1 MFLGC
6 GIMVVGPRRSDG
18 RPRAKQYCGV
28 GMMFRKP
35 KWISRQKILNATSDN
50 QPCTDKVLPS
60 YTDASGKDRFD
71 GLPELFASF
80 DPHEWNPDELLKR
93 FRERRSRERRS
104 NAPSPESAVE
114 EKFHEGSESANKE

>member
-1 MFLGC
+1 
-6 GIMVVGPRRSDG
+6 MVVGLRRSDG
-18 RPRAKQYCGV
+18 RPRAKHYCGF

-35 KWISRQKILNATSDN
+35 KWTSRRKTLNAVSND
-50 QPCTDKVLPS
+50 QPCSDEALPS
-60 YTDASGKDRFD
+60 YADVPGGSRFD

-93 FRERRSRERRS
+93 FRERRSLERSRDIRS

-114 EKFHEGSESANKE
+114 EKLG